1 MKMTRFRLQNYK
13 KFRDTGWV
21 SCEDLTVFVGKN
33 ESGKSSIFRGLSK
46 LNPSDGERLDGLKEF
61 PRSGSTS
68 EFKTQD
74 WPVASAE
81 FLLSDQ
87 DRASIV
93 KISRSLAQVTSVV
106 CTRHYSG
113 ALEVEFSP
121 GVEFPETS
129 NAALLAKLEAWRKTV
144 EGSVAPEGRG
154 DSLARLKSLLMT
166 KLSQKI
172 EELKDFNPGDPVSE
186 AVVKD
191 LYTALVAQLN
201 ESWQKGLFDP
211 VAQEINRFMDSL
223 VLLPQLNQAGS
234 WVQTNMPKFV
244 FFDKYDVLDSSIHI
258 PSFISQLNTNPAGPR
273 VRPTKA
279 LFQHVGLDLQ
289 ALQGLD
295 PTQPGRAQDDLKRFA
310 DERQIQMSSAGSEMT
325 EKFSKWWD
333 QRKHVFR
340 YSIDGPF
347 FRVWVSDDLDPS
359 EIELD
364 QRSGGMQYFFSFY
377 LIFLE
382 EAKGAYNDSI
392 LLLDEAGIQLHGAA
406 QQKIVM
412 LLERLSKDNQLF
424 YTTHSPFMVDG
435 DHLDR
440 VRVVYEDAV
449 DGSSKISEHAWPKD
463 KDSVFPLRAALGYAV
478 TQGLFRSGKQLIV
491 DDVVDYW
498 ILNAMSEYLVKKGKR
513 GLRNDVVIVPSGGA
527 SDLVPLASMLSANSV
542 SYRALLDGNAPG
554 TANGK
559 ESYGDLLEGSFF
571 VSSYAKDGGTG
582 IEDMFPEVYLKAL
595 RKVYPKASFEFTEAE
610 AKMRGITKRVDALFA
625 RTGAGEFERWRPARL
640 LADWIQNK
648 SGDIPDYS
656 KQAFERMFN
665 DINKAW

>member
-1 MKMTRFRLQNYK
+1 MKMTRFRIQNYK

-21 SCEDLTVFVGKN
+21 SCEDLTVLVGKN
-33 ESGKSSIFRGLSK
+33 ESGKSSIFRSLSK
-46 LNPSDGERLDGLKEF
+46 LNPSDGERFDGLKEF
-61 PRSGSTS
+61 PRGRYTS

-93 KISRSLAQVTSVV
+93 KISRALSQVTKVV

-113 ALEVEFSP
+113 ALEVEFVP

-129 NAALLAKLEAWRKTV
+129 NAALLAKLEGWRKAV
-144 EGSVAPEGRG
+144 EASVAPEGRG
-154 DSLARLKSLLMT
+154 DSLARLKSVLMG

-172 EELKDFNPGDPVSE
+172 EELKASNPGDVVSE

-191 LYTALVAQLN
+191 LYTAFVAQLN
-201 ESWQKGLFDP
+201 EPWQKSLFDP
-211 VAQEINRFMDSL
+211 VAQEISWFMDSL
-223 VLLPQLNQAGS
+223 VLLPQLNRAGS
-234 WVQTNMPKFV
+234 WVQANMPKFV
-244 FFDKYDVLDSSIHI
+244 FFDRYDVLDSAIHI
-258 PSFISQLNTNPAGPR
+258 PSFIGELNANPTAPR
-273 VRPTKA
+273 IRPTKA

-325 EKFSKWWD
+325 EKFSQWWD

-377 LIFLE
+377 LVFLE
-382 EAKGAYNDSI
+382 EAKGAYNNSI
-392 LLLDEAGIQLHGAA
+392 LLLDEAGIALHGAA
-406 QQKIVM
+406 QQKIVA
-412 LLERLSKDNQLF
+412 LLERLSKDNQVF

-440 VRVVYEDAV
+440 VRVVYEDPL
-449 DGSSKISEHAWPKD
+449 DGSSKVSENVWPKD
-463 KDSVFPLRAALGYAV
+463 KDSLFPLRAALGYAV
-478 TQGLFRSGKQLIV
+478 TKGLFRSGKQLIV

-498 ILNAMSEYLVKKGKR
+498 ILNAMSEYLIKKGKQ
-513 GLRNDVVIVPSGGA
+513 GLRSDVVIVPSGGA
-527 SDLVPLASMLSANSV
+527 SDLVPLASTLCANSV
-542 SYRALLDGNAPG
+542 SFRALLDGSDPG
-554 TANGK
+554 MPNGK
-559 ESYGDLLEGSFF
+559 ESHGNLLEGSLF

-582 IEDMFPEVYLKAL
+582 VEDMFPEVYLKAV
-595 RKVYPKASFEFTEAE
+595 RKVYPKVSLEFTEAE
-610 AKMRGITKRVDALFA
+610 AKMKGITKRVDALFA
-625 RTGAGEFERWRPARL
+625 RTGAGQFERWRPARL
-640 LADWIQNK
+640 LADWIENK
-648 SGDIPDYS
+648 SGEIPDYS
-656 KQAFERMFN
+656 KQAFERMFS